1 MEGWISLQRKMQE
14 HWLWE
19 ENRVFSK
26 AEAWIDL
33 LLFVNHAPNKITIK
47 GVIIDVERG
56 STCRSLETLSKK
68 WKWSTSKVTR
78 FLKLLKSDGM
88 INYETKRVTTYITVC
103 NYESYQGSR
112 KSDETQT
119 KVKRKSDETQ
129 TNTNN
134 NDNKDNNDNKEEK
147 NIISFDFEKF
157 ILFFAEV
164 TGKKIR
170 NTESL
175 RKLIN
180 DIIKTKDY
188 TENDVYSVVKVKTKE
203 WKGKVNRDG
212 KKLDD
217 WLDPKTLFRK
227 SNFDKYVRE
236 ADNAGNLDLFSTEDN
251 LIRDE
256 FGSVVGEKTDYA
268 DLAKY
273 YNITEE
279 EARKQY
285 KSIN

>member
-103 NYESYQGSR
+103 NYESYQGLR
-112 KSDETQT
+112 KLNETQT
-119 KVKRKSDETQ
+119 KVKRNAGETQ

-134 NDNKDNNDNKEEK
+134 NDNNKKNNNKAKPKDLESV
-147 NIISFDFEKF
+147 ISYMKDQKIAYPEDTAQSF
-157 ILFFAEV
+157 IDHYEANGWMR
-164 TGKKIR
+164 GK
-170 NTESL
+170 S
-175 RKLIN
+175 
-180 DIIKTKDY
+180 
-188 TENDVYSVVKVKTKE
+188 KVKD
-203 WKGKVNRDG
+203 WKACVRTWKSMSKQQNKGIGQVAGGASGRVVSPKNR
-212 KKLDD
+212 
-217 WLDPKTLFRK
+217 
-227 SNFDKYVRE
+227 
-236 ADNAGNLDLFSTEDN
+236 
-251 LIRDE
+251 LI
-256 FGSVVGEKTDYA
+256 
-268 DLAKY
+268 
-273 YNITEE
+273 
-279 EARKQY
+279 
-285 KSIN
+285 

>member
-103 NYESYQGSR
+103 NYGSYQGLQNSN
-112 KSDETQT
+112 ETQT
-119 KVKRKSDETQ
+119 KVKRNANETQ

-134 NDNKDNNDNKEEK
+134 NDNNDNN
-147 NIISFDFEKF
+147 ISILSFDDFWDMYDRRTGSKKKCQEKYSKVSEEDRQKIKSHVPKYVSSTPDKQF
-157 ILFFAEV
+157 RKHPLTYLNQESWNDEIIGEDKKAEHESW
-164 TGKKIR
+164 KER
-170 NTESL
+170 NSKPVGTV
-175 RKLIN
+175 N
-180 DIIKTKDY
+180 DI
-188 TENDVYSVVKVKTKE
+188 
-203 WKGKVNRDG
+203 
-212 KKLDD
+212 
-217 WLDPKTLFRK
+217 F
-227 SNFDKYVRE
+227 
-236 ADNAGNLDLFSTEDN
+236 
-251 LIRDE
+251 
-256 FGSVVGEKTDYA
+256 
-268 DLAKY
+268 
-273 YNITEE
+273 
-279 EARKQY
+279 
-285 KSIN
+285 

>member
-103 NYESYQGSR
+103 NYGSYQGLQN
-112 KSDETQT
+112 SDETQT
-119 KVKRKSDETQ
+119 KVKRNAGETQ

-134 NDNKDNNDNKEEK
+134 NDNKDNNDNISLLSDEVVCYLNEKLNKSFKATDKVKRMIGARSKDGYKLEDFKKVIDSKYEEWIGKDKMKNYLRPSTLFGTKFDEYHGAVTDKE
-147 NIISFDFEKF
+147 
-157 ILFFAEV
+157 AEV
-164 TGKKIR
+164 KSWKER
-170 NTESL
+170 NSKPVGTV
-175 RKLIN
+175 N
-180 DIIKTKDY
+180 DI
-188 TENDVYSVVKVKTKE
+188 
-203 WKGKVNRDG
+203 
-212 KKLDD
+212 
-217 WLDPKTLFRK
+217 F
-227 SNFDKYVRE
+227 
-236 ADNAGNLDLFSTEDN
+236 
-251 LIRDE
+251 
-256 FGSVVGEKTDYA
+256 
-268 DLAKY
+268 
-273 YNITEE
+273 
-279 EARKQY
+279 
-285 KSIN
+285 